1 MNYLYYSSVKSPLC
15 QQAFLKMKQ
24 YPQLFNAFTKVDVS
38 DLKVKIPPYLKEVPT
53 LLIKTQNGQYNQ
65 LSGQAVIN
73 WITQWETANKPKQ
86 PTSSS
91 PQQPVQQQQQPPK
104 DDFEKM
110 FFDPAM
116 SSGAFSGAAM
126 FDSADWK
133 ELPPMNDGTGTFTLL
148 QQTGQQSQQISGGSG
163 GGTQLPP
170 TIETKEGSKKD
181 EMKKRMEE
189 LQAQRDMEVPG
200 TIKREG

>member
-15 QQAFLKMKQ
+15 QQAFLKMQQ

-53 LLIKTQNGQYNQ
+53 LLIKTKNGQYNQ

-73 WITQWETANKPKQ
+73 WITQWENANKPKQ
-86 PTSSS
+86 PASLQT
-91 PQQPVQQQQQPPK
+91 VQQTMQQPPK

-133 ELPPMNDGTGTFTLL
+133 DLPPMNDGTGTFTLL
-148 QQTGQQSQQISGGSG
+148 QQSGKQLPQIGSG
-163 GGTQLPP
+163 NTQLPP